1 MRAFVAVVPPP
12 EVRRAALDAA
22 RRAIPDDRVRWVRPD
37 NFHLTLK
44 FLGDVPEGRLEGVVA
59 ALRRPC
65 ANRAPFDAVLSGFGA
80 FPSARHARVVW
91 VGVGAGSE
99 ETRALAADVDAALG
113 PLGFGREARP
123 YVPHATLGRVRG
135 RPVSLRLPPVIPG
148 EPGFRVGRVE
158 LVKSTLTA
166 EGSVY
171 ETLEAFTL
179 DEKS

>member
-1 MRAFVAVVPPP
+1 MRIFVAVFPPP
-12 EVRRAALDAA
+12 EVRRAVLEVA
-22 RRAIPDDRVRWVRPD
+22 RRAVPNDRVRWTRPD
-37 NFHLTLK
+37 NLHLTLK
-44 FLGDVPEGRLEGVVA
+44 FLGEVPASRLEDVVA

-65 ANRAPFDAVLSGFGA
+65 ADHAPYGAVLSGFGA
-80 FPSARHARVVW
+80 FPSARRARIVW
-91 VGVGAGSE
+91 AGVGAGSG

-148 EPGFRVGRVE
+148 QPGFRVGRVE